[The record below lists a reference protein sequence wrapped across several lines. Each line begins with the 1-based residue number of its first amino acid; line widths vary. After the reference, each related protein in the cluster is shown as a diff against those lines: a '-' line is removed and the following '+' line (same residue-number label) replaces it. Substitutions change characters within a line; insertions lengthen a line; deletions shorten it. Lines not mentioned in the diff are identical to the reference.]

1 MSFLCGSAVS
11 RWDTEDW
18 DLAVGIVGYC
28 NGLSEAQWRQIT
40 ESLPGPRCNAQTI
53 SKLVEIPGVV
63 IVELHDA
70 IKADGDQP
78 TVSEMAKRVA
88 AVRES
93 RRFDEDDPNVVG
105 LFESNFSDREHRTL
119 ERTRKLADKAF
130 RDLRPIKGNKPSKG
144 NKRYHPQPEGI
155 DPPTKCAL
163 IVSIKLNWPGVRN
176 RQTQAACQAL
186 YGAAGGETKRLGGT
200 PNRTDGFWRDRLR
213 EAHDLRDSKYSRIIE
228 RALIL

>member
-1 MSFLCGSAVS
+1 
-11 RWDTEDW
+11 
-18 DLAVGIVGYC
+18 
-28 NGLSEAQWRQIT
+28 
-40 ESLPGPRCNAQTI
+40 
-53 SKLVEIPGVV
+53 
-63 IVELHDA
+63 
-70 IKADGDQP
+70 
-78 TVSEMAKRVA
+78 MAKRVA

-105 LFESNFSDREHRTL
+105 LIEPNFSDREHRTL

-163 IVSIKLNWPGVRN
+163 IVSIKLNWPGVEPDKLRPLAKHCTGP
-176 RQTQAACQAL
+176 Q
-186 YGAAGGETKRLGGT
+186 GGETKRLGGT

>member
-11 RWDTEDW
+11 HWDTGDW

-105 LFESNFSDREHRTL
+105 LIEPNFSDREHRTL

-130 RDLRPIKGNKPSKG
+130 RGLRPIKGNKPSKG

-163 IVSIKLNWPGVRN
+163 IVSIKLNWPGVEPDKLRPLAKHCTGPQVA
-176 RQTQAACQAL
+176 RLSASAALQIAPMAFGEIAYVRRTTCATQNIAASSNV
-186 YGAAGGETKRLGGT
+186 
-200 PNRTDGFWRDRLR
+200 P
-213 EAHDLRDSKYSRIIE
+213 
-228 RALIL
+228 